1 MCSVVTVNKPALVQ
15 VPPRH
20 SLNLFPVGRQGTC
33 SGPLDT
39 TAVAVGLFAWQQTYV
54 SYAGNEPDPNS
65 IEINEKTPTDCNQT

>member
-20 SLNLFPVGRQGTC
+20 SLNLFPVGIQGTC

-39 TAVAVGLFAWQQTYV
+39 TAVAVGLLHG
-54 SYAGNEPDPNS
+54 S
-65 IEINEKTPTDCNQT
+65 KHM